1 MKTNGDKKMI
11 KQNRYQIDTLLW
23 NDMEHEQIT
32 FEVRASDDKD
42 AWLQGED
49 YMYTHYNQELY
60 DADTTIQ
67 KVGA

>member
-1 MKTNGDKKMI
+1 MQTKKDI
-11 KQNRYQIDTLLW
+11 KMQKLNRYQIDTLLW